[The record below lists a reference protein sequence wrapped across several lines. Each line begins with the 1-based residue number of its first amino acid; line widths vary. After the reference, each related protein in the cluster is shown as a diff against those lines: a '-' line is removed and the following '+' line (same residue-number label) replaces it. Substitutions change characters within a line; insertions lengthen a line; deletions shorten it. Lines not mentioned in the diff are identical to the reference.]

1 VKVNRVS
8 GRLIAAHRDQ
18 RFGGG
23 VRAEQFLL
31 ELRRGGGTQ
40 MGEVLVFGE
49 LTDHGE
55 YRGDVGARGGPHGK

>member
-1 VKVNRVS
+1 
-8 GRLIAAHRDQ
+8 
-18 RFGGG
+18 
-23 VRAEQFLL
+23 
-31 ELRRGGGTQ
+31 